1 MLVEVCDRNGIMLQ
15 PLDEIERK
23 FPEASV
29 LATNCLDDCNLCRV
43 RPFALVNGKRLF
55 AESGEACMALI
66 EDAIR
71 RELEHFGGP
80 DDE

>member
-29 LATNCLDDCNLCRV
+29 LATRCLDDCNLCRA
-43 RPFALVNGKRLF
+43 RPFALVNGQRLF
-55 AESGEACMALI
+55 ADTAAECMKLI
-66 EDAIR
+66 EEAVR
-71 RELEHFGGP
+71 RELEQLYGG
-80 DDE
+80 